1 MNKSQL
7 TIMDLVHILLSH
19 LLIILLVG
27 AATGAATWAYT
38 TYKIPKMYRTT
49 VTFYAVSRA
58 AEVNDDVSS
67 SVLSTNRQL
76 ASTYS
81 YVLRSNKVMKLAE
94 KKLKEQGVKMPGGG
108 SYGYATLKGMTSV
121 TTTNT
126 ELFTA
131 TFVSSD
137 RANLQV
143 VANTIAESGAE
154 MIQEIVGGEAKIIDA
169 AEAPGATYSPDVRS
183 KTITGAFI
191 GLLLAAA
198 VIVIRALADTTIWS
212 EEDLSKQYSIP
223 VLGVVPQLASLEK
236 ANLTKE

>member
-27 AATGAATWAYT
+27 AVTGAATWAYT
-38 TYKIPKMYRTT
+38 TYKIPKMYRTS
-49 VTFYAVSRA
+49 VTFYAVSRTV
-58 AEVNDDVSS
+58 EVDNDVSS
-67 SVLSTNRQL
+67 SVLTTNRQL

-94 KKLKEQGVKMPGGG
+94 QKLKEQGVKTPGGG
-108 SYGYATLKGMTSV
+108 SYSYATLKGMTSV

-154 MIQEIVGGEAKIIDA
+154 MIQEIVGGEAKILDA
-169 AEAPGATYSPDVRS
+169 AEAPGAPYSPDVRTN
-183 KTITGAFI
+183 TITGVFI

-198 VIVIRALADTTIWS
+198 VIVVRALVDTTIWS

-223 VLGVVPQLASLEK
+223 VLGVVPQIAALEK
-236 ANLTKE
+236 ANLMKE